1 MAAILTL
8 CGAESG
14 FAQDVKGERLRVGEH
29 SSKIGAPSPRMAGR
43 WTFVGQLTNPGDTL
57 WAFATDNLKEQNVL
71 VRDGG
76 TFQFTTELEEAKEYY
91 FLTPSL
97 IRGEGGG
104 GYSFLVTAV
113 PGEVLQADGFCDKD
127 KPAEGLTY
135 SGTSF
140 YQYYTEAIIAGKQ
153 VADSGDAQAAINF
166 VKAHPDCES
175 SLTLVG
181 AVGCY
186 APDRLEELLAL
197 LSPDIRSGRLSAY
210 IDKQIADAKAYRQQK
225 EMEGKTLP
233 MGSMAPDFTLND
245 LNGQP
250 LTLSSLRG
258 KIVVLDFWGSW
269 CGWCIKGFPE
279 MKKYYEK
286 YKDRMEILGMD
297 CNDTDAKWKKAVADN
312 QLPWLHVFVPR
323 GSTVPT
329 DYLIQAFPTKIIL
342 DTDGKVLMTI
352 VGEAPKFYK
361 VLDEMFK

>member
-1 MAAILTL
+1 MNKAYMQMRKYFVLAAILTI
-8 CGAESG
+8 CGTARG
-14 FAQDVKGERLRVGEH
+14 LAQDVRGE
-29 SSKIGAPSPRMAGR
+29 AGR

-76 TFQFTTELEEAKEYY
+76 TFRFTTELDEAKEYY

-97 IRGEGGG
+97 IRGKG

-127 KPAEGLTY
+127 KPADGLTY
-135 SGTSF
+135 SGTNF
-140 YQYYTEAIIAGKQ
+140 YQYYTEATIAGKQ

-166 VKAHPDCES
+166 VKAQPNSES
-175 SLTLVG
+175 SVTLVG

-186 APDRLEELLAL
+186 APDRLEELLDL
-197 LSPDIRSGRLSAY
+197 LSSDIRSGRLSAY

-233 MGSMAPDFTLND
+233 LGSIAPDFTLND
-245 LNGQP
+245 LNGQS

-323 GSTVPT
+323 GSKVPT

-352 VGEAPKFYK
+352 VGEDPKFYEI
-361 VLDEMFK
+361 LDEMFNRK